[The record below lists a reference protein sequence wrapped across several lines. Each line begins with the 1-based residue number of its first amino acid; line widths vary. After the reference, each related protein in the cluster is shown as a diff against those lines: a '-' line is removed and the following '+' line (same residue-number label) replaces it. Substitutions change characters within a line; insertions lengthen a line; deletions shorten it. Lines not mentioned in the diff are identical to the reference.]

1 MNTLISPFIETEI
14 TKKISL
20 LPYEL
25 NNDILYNIKNK
36 LKTLEKKCISIGYL
50 IKTINIKEYK
60 DGIIHPEDLMCKAI
74 YTVTFSAVIC
84 DPQVHSIIITKLK
97 KIDNTLISSENNP
110 IQVLTQ
116 VSKIDENFKIDNG
129 SITIY
134 DKTLTTGDYIKVKV
148 LAKKFNI
155 NDTII
160 RVFGSIVGI
169 PTETEI
175 TTFFNQ

>member
-1 MNTLISPFIETEI
+1 MNNLILPFIETEI
-14 TKKISL
+14 TTKISL

-36 LKTLEKKCISIGYL
+36 LKTFEKKCIDIGYL
-50 IKTINIKEYK
+50 DKTINIKEYK
-60 DGIIHPEDLMCKAI
+60 DGIIYPEDLMCKAM
-74 YTVTFSAVIC
+74 YTVTYSAIIC
-84 DPQVHSIIITKLK
+84 DPPVHSIIITKLK
-97 KIDNTLISSENNP
+97 KIDNTLISSENEP

-116 VSKIDENFKIDNG
+116 VSKIEDNFKIENG
-129 SITIY
+129 NITIY
-134 DKTLTTGDYIKVKV
+134 DKTLTTGDYIKIKV

-169 PTETEI
+169 PTEKEI
-175 TTFFNQ
+175 FEFYK